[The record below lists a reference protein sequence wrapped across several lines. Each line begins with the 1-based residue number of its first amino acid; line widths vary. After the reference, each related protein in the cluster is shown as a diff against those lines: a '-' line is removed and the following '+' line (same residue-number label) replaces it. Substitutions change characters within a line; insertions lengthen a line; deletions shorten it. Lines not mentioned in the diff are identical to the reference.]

1 MQHFIYQ
8 VVMLRVFIRKQEG
21 SPCLG
26 SAGCTLLQSFVLAAL
41 AVLLTFFFFF
51 KGNEVEGSSKW
62 WAAKQG
68 NDQVLLVVFAF
79 VGFHRC
85 KTACVI

>member
-51 KGNEVEGSSKW
+51 LRVMKW
-62 WAAKQG
+62 K
-68 NDQVLLVVFAF
+68 VLPSGGLLNRGMIKF
-79 VGFHRC
+79 C
-85 KTACVI
+85 W